1 MSGRPVPSPPEV
13 TVTAVPGSRAL
24 RPSRWIFGN
33 RGQRS
38 ASARIFRQ
46 VSGLKPYRPDAR
58 LAAMGRL
65 RRAWV
70 LAGAVLVL
78 AGAGCG
84 SGPASAPMRL
94 DAGPAAAALVDP
106 VHVSVSG
113 LPPAG
118 LVTVQAR
125 ALDRQGQPWVS
136 AAVFR
141 ASATGTLNLA
151 TAVPVSGS
159 YHVADAAGLLWSLH
173 PASGATPATGFT
185 VSAAGF
191 TVRLD
196 VLTGGRVRASAT
208 LQRELLGTASTLTVR
223 RDGFAGTLYTSAAV
237 KPGAPAVVV
246 LGGAEGGQDAA
257 PAIGLAMSGYPALAL
272 AYFDEPGL
280 PQCLCS
286 IPLEYFA
293 RAVSWLRA
301 QPAGRGRPVVLYGA
315 SRGAEAVLLL
325 ASYLPHLADGVV
337 ASSPTAAINP
347 ANNVAQG
354 PAWTFGGQPLA
365 SVQNIPVTRI
375 RVPLLMGD
383 GGQDAVLGLR
393 GSGQHHHGRTARLP
407 RPRASHQP
415 VLPRRRALRLRLPPV
430 LPVLHHHRRGGARR
444 QRASRRPGH
453 RAILD
458 PHDHLPQPPH
468 NPPAHA
474 LLTQRST
481 PGRQIGPVAEPLA
494 SASHS
499 RLPAR

>member
-1 MSGRPVPSPPEV
+1 V
-13 TVTAVPGSRAL
+13 
-24 RPSRWIFGN
+24 GN
-33 RGQRS
+33 RLAVIYG
-38 ASARIFRQ
+38 A
-46 VSGLKPYRPDAR
+46 SGLKPYRADAR

-70 LAGAVLVL
+70 LAGAVLML

-84 SGPASAPMRL
+84 SGPAGAPVRL

-125 ALDRQGQPWVS
+125 TLDPQGQPWVS

-141 ASATGTLNLA
+141 ASAAGTLNLA

-159 YHVADAAGLLWSLH
+159 YHTADAAGLFWSLH
-173 PASGATPATGFT
+173 PAPGTNQATNF
-185 VSAAGF
+185 SSSAGF
-191 TVRLD
+191 TVRLE

-208 LQRELLGTASTLTVR
+208 LRRLLPVTVSVQAVH
-223 RDGFAGTLYTSAAV
+223 RDGFAGLLYTSAAV
-237 KPGAPAVVV
+237 RPGAPAVVV
-246 LGGAEGGQDAA
+246 LGGAAGGYDDL
-257 PAIGLAMSGYPALAL
+257 PALGLAMSGYPALAL

-293 RAVSWLRA
+293 RAVGWLRA

-347 ANNVAQG
+347 ANSAAPG

-365 SVQNIPVTRI
+365 PVGNIPVTRI

-383 GGQDAVLGLR
+383 GGQDAVWDSAAAASTIMGELR
-393 GSGQHHHGRTARLP
+393 GSPDHAPATNLYYPGAGHYYFGVPPYFPVFTNTEVAGLGGSAQADALATEQFWTRMITFLNHLAV
-407 RPRASHQP
+407 HQP
-415 VLPRRRALRLRLPPV
+415 
-430 LPVLHHHRRGGARR
+430 
-444 QRASRRPGH
+444 
-453 RAILD
+453 
-458 PHDHLPQPPH
+458 
-468 NPPAHA
+468 
-474 LLTQRST
+474 T
-481 PGRQIGPVAEPLA
+481 P
-494 SASHS
+494 S
-499 RLPAR
+499 